1 METKKESPG
10 GCREVPR
17 SEDKAEQRMLAAE
30 GGGAGEVWEAG
41 MALSWGHPWDNSA
54 SVLPSLGS

>member
-1 METKKESPG
+1 M
-10 GCREVPR
+10 PR

-41 MALSWGHPWDNSA
+41 MALYWGHPWDNSA